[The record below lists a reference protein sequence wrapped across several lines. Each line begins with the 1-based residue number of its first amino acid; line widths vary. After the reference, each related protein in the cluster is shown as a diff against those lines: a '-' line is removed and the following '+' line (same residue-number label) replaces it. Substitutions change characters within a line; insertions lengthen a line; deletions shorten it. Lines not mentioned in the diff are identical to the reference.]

1 MKNRS
6 ANAQTLQTMGHKY
19 REQLKKAI
27 LFCLA
32 LILSFSFCICNISP
46 STNEGVLACENELRE
61 YIDNPANGIDTSMYK
76 LGIEGSV
83 VKLSTHSTFESAT
96 ATLKSDGTYHFKSD
110 KGLLKYYIAFIVIWA
125 VAGILLYYIF
135 YGILYLIIKGIA
147 KVLERIR
154 NLRQEYNTTKNM
166 AMFNISQEDAEEYP
180 DAARLK
186 EAYDA
191 GFKKGYDEGFQEGR
205 AAGFEQGMDDAY
217 DAAFDQGHNCGYV
230 NGVNHAMESL
240 HKGEIPEVDS
250 VPDYTEDTAE

>member
-19 REQLKKAI
+19 RNQLKKAI

-46 STNEGVLACENELRE
+46 STDEGILACENELRE
-61 YIDNPANGIDTSMYK
+61 YIENPADGIDTSLYK

-96 ATLKSDGTYHFKSD
+96 ATLKSDGTYHFESS
-110 KGLLKYYIAFIVIWA
+110 KGLAEYYLAFIVIWA
-125 VAGILLYYIF
+125 IAGVLLYYIF
-135 YGILYLIIKGIA
+135 YGILYLIIKGIENVFEGIQ
-147 KVLERIR
+147 K
-154 NLRQEYNTTKNM
+154 LRHEYNTTKNM

-186 EAYDA
+186 EAYEA
-191 GFKKGYDEGFQEGR
+191 GFKKGYDEGFIEGR
-205 AAGFEQGMDDAY
+205 AEGFEKGLDDTY
-217 DAAFDQGHNCGYV
+217 EYGFDEGHANGYV
-230 NGVNHAMESL
+230 EGVNYAMEKLGKTDTPVES
-240 HKGEIPEVDS
+240 GDS
-250 VPDYTEDTAE
+250 SAEE